1 MNTKIELCVTFFNEL
16 LTKYDTFD
24 IAAIILKE
32 TPIDIMIGRNTVR
45 RYQLFDKIPSQLKS
59 NDVIQLDRKVGDGTT
74 QCLSQPSL
82 TASTEIL
89 TVSPPHRILSLIPMS
104 QNISGASLPDDNEIG
119 HDKTN
124 IFKTWLRQPDN
135 SDILP
140 QIKISGDKDL
150 QQKIRKVCFRYRC
163 DDKGITLT
171 AYASPEV
178 D

>member
-1 MNTKIELCVTFFNEL
+1 MVKHNVLVNRLWQPQKRYWLCPHHIVFYHWF
-16 LTKYDTFD
+16 
-24 IAAIILKE
+24 
-32 TPIDIMIGRNTVR
+32 
-45 RYQLFDKIPSQLKS
+45 QC
-59 NDVIQLDRKVGDGTT
+59 RKT
-74 QCLSQPSL
+74 
-82 TASTEIL
+82 
-89 TVSPPHRILSLIPMS
+89 
-104 QNISGASLPDDNEIG
+104 SLPDDNEIG
-119 HDKTN
+119 DDKTN